1 MRDIKRRLKM
11 LESKLKMDKKIRIL
25 IQDSDKLIDVKTKKI
40 IKREDLKNEDV
51 NIIIPV
57 DLLPDNYLLKKE

>member
-1 MRDIKRRLKM
+1 M

-57 DLLPDNYLLKKE
+57 EVLPGKYLLKKE